1 MPTKRDYYEVLGV
14 ARSASES
21 EIQNAYRQMA
31 MKYHPDRNPGNE
43 DAAIHFKEAAEA
55 FGVLSNPEKRSR
67 YDRFGHAGVEE
78 NGGGAAQ
85 FHDAGDIFSA
95 FGDIFSDFFGGSG
108 GRRRVRKGADIR
120 CQVDI
125 TLEEAA
131 RGTTKPIHFQRH
143 RQCLTCHGSGAKP
156 GTQPERCNYCGGS
169 GRVVQSTGV
178 FSMQTT
184 CPACHGAG
192 TMINDP
198 CTDCSGSGYVK
209 EKVVREV
216 GVPAGVDNQT
226 RLRLSGEG
234 EPSPDGGPPGDCYCY
249 INVLKHPLFERE
261 DQNLICRIPI
271 TYAQAA
277 LGAELDV
284 PSLDGP
290 KTFHI
295 PAGTQAGDVFK
306 MAGLG
311 MPNPRR
317 RGRGDLLVQVNIE
330 VPTKLSKEEEE
341 LLRKLAELEHAHV
354 TPHRKSFFEK
364 LKEYFVSEE
373 ENANKSK
380 V

>member
-1 MPTKRDYYEVLGV
+1 MPNKRDYYEVLGV
-14 ARSASES
+14 SRSASDS
-21 EIQNAYRQMA
+21 EIQNAYRQLA
-31 MKYHPDRNPGNE
+31 MKYHPDRNQGDE
-43 DAAIHFKEAAEA
+43 EAAQNFKEAAEA
-55 FGVLSNPEKRSR
+55 FNVLNNPEKRAR
-67 YDRFGHAGVEE
+67 YDRFGHAAVDE
-78 NGGGAAQ
+78 NGGGAGQ
-85 FHDAGDIFSA
+85 FHDASDIFSA
-95 FGDIFSDFFGGSG
+95 FGDIFGDIFGGGG

-131 RGTTKPIHFQRH
+131 SGTSKTVKFKRH
-143 RQCLTCHGSGAKP
+143 RPCSTCHGSGAKP

-192 TMINDP
+192 TMIKDP
-198 CTDCSGSGYVK
+198 CTDCGGSGYVK
-209 EKVVREV
+209 ENVAREV
-216 GVPAGVDNQT
+216 SVPAGVDNHT

-234 EPSPDGGPPGDCYCY
+234 EPSPEGGPSGDCYCY

-271 TYAQAA
+271 TYSQAA
-277 LGAELDV
+277 LGAEIDV
-284 PSLDGP
+284 PSLEGP
-290 KTFHI
+290 KTFNI
-295 PAGTQAGDVFK
+295 PAGTQVGDVFK

-317 RGRGDLLVQVNIE
+317 RGRGDLLVQVYLEI
-330 VPTKLSKEEEE
+330 PSKLNKEEEE
-341 LLRKLAELEHAHV
+341 LLRKLAELEHANV

-364 LKEYFVSEE
+364 LKDYFVPEE
-373 ENANKSK
+373 EKPTETK